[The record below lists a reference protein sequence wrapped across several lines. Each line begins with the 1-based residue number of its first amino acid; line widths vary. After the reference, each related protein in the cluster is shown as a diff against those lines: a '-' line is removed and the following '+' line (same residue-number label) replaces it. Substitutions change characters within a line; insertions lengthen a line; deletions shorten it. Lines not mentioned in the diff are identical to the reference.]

1 MDIIDTQLEAGRNVP
16 VALSW
21 GDDGYHKVLVTGTE
35 TVDGQEYVTYT
46 NPWGRE
52 ERMPRE
58 EFEARLADI
67 NYDPRVQL
75 QASPGGG
82 SVPKPK
88 PTPPHRADGDLDLER
103 LRRYA
108 QVRG

>member
-1 MDIIDTQLEAGRNVP
+1 MP
-16 VALSW
+16 VAVSW
-21 GDDGYHKVLVTGTE
+21 GDGYHKLLVTGTE
-35 TVDGQEYVTYT
+35 TIDGQEYIKYI

-67 NYDPRVQL
+67 NYDPRAQL
-75 QASPGGG
+75 QASLGGLGGG
-82 SVPKPK
+82 IVPQPK
-88 PTPPHRADGDLDLER
+88 PTPSHRSDGDLDRER
-103 LRRYA
+103 LQRYV